1 MNNYKV
7 LTDKILSTGEKVVLM
22 YLYEVSYGNSVTLS
36 TKYISEEIG
45 MTRPTI
51 IKAIKGLI
59 DKNLVVKINNTNIY
73 DGVMPNTYN
82 LRIRKYL

>member
-7 LTDKILSTGEKVVLM
+7 LTDKILSTSEKVILM

-36 TKYISEEIG
+36 TKYMSEEIG

-59 DKNLVVKINNTNIY
+59 DKNLVIKVNNANIY
-73 DGVMPNTYN
+73 DGVVPNTYN